1 MQRIKIKAS
10 KNYEVVVGKDLLT
23 KLGAEILKVINP
35 CKVCVVTDNKVA
47 VKYLET
53 VKNSMKESGFQ
64 VFSYVFK
71 SGEKSKSAETFIKI
85 QNFLAESEFTRSD
98 MLIALGGGV
107 VGDMTGFCASTYM
120 RGIKYVQV
128 PTTLLAGIDSSV
140 GGKTA
145 IDLKAG
151 KNLVGT
157 FYPPAKV
164 VFDVKTL
171 DTLPEKEYLNG
182 LGEGVKY
189 AIMDGGE
196 IYDLVK
202 DGLSHSNLE
211 KFCTLCIKS
220 KKAVVEKDEKEG
232 DYRRILNLGHTFAHA
247 IEKLSE
253 YSLPHGRCV
262 AMGIK
267 IIADI
272 SLKKSWL
279 STTEYVAIEKLL
291 KNNGLMTPS
300 PFEKKDMVDAIHH
313 DKKVSGDKIT
323 VVSIAKIGKC
333 EFKEIKLDQ
342 LKKFLK

>member
-10 KNYEVVVGKDLLT
+10 KNYEVVVGKDLLH
-23 KLGAEILKVINP
+23 KVGAEILKVLP
-35 CKVCVVTDNKVA
+35 TSKACVVTDNKVA
-47 VKYLET
+47 AKYLEI
-53 VKNSMKESGFQ
+53 VKKSLTDSGFT
-64 VFSYVFK
+64 VYTYVFK
-71 SGEKSKSAETFIKI
+71 NGEKSKNVDTFIKL
-85 QNFLAESEFTRSD
+85 QNFLAENEFSRTD
-98 MLIALGGGV
+98 MLVALGGGV
-107 VGDMTGFCASTYM
+107 VGDLTGFCAGTYM
-120 RGIKYVQV
+120 RGIPYVQV

-157 FYPPAKV
+157 FYQPSKV
-164 VFDVKTL
+164 IFDIKTL
-171 DTLPEKEYLNG
+171 DTLPEKEYMNG

-196 IYDLVK
+196 IYELVK
-202 DGLSHSNLE
+202 DGLSHDNLE

-232 DYRRILNLGHTFAHA
+232 GYRKILNLGHTFAHA
-247 IEKLSE
+247 IEKLSD
-253 YSLPHGRCV
+253 YSIPHGKCV
-262 AMGIK
+262 AMGLK

-272 SLKKSWL
+272 SLKQGWL
-279 STTEYVAIEKLL
+279 STTESIAVEKLL

-300 PFEKKDMVDAIHH
+300 PFEKKDMIEVIRR

-333 EFKEIKLDQ
+333 EFKDIKLDQ
-342 LKKFLK
+342 LKKYLR